1 MSAPVDGS
9 TPSAEPS
16 TGNGGSSGSYIVKL
30 NTDRLDTLRAAGYS
44 DQQIEALLSLADD
57 EGSSLEPQHFHT
69 VNKETLN
76 ALRYRGKLNEA
87 TKDLIYL
94 QAPVALVQ
102 EVSDPGNWSGDNYLG
117 PGASEVRSFMQGETV
132 DLTRPSLDALMLSVL
147 SARAD
152 ILQGQ
157 LEDQIQS
164 IQERNDLLERG
175 NAALAVARNFK
186 AAAGTSGDAG
196 DTLGSTDLGDA
207 FSALG
212 ATWAGGGTIYP
223 GDPVLPI
230 GPSGLRYNSS
240 LWDVNIESLKGRI
253 EALTSESQLDTT
265 RLQQTINK
273 YNQTFE
279 LLSNFINR
287 YFQSVSSVIQNLR

>member
-1 MSAPVDGS
+1 
-9 TPSAEPS
+9 
-16 TGNGGSSGSYIVKL
+16 
-30 NTDRLDTLRAAGYS
+30 
-44 DQQIEALLSLADD
+44 EALLSLSDPDD
-57 EGSSLEPQHFHT
+57 EGSSLEPRHFQT

-76 ALRYRGKLNEA
+76 ALRDRGKLNEA
-87 TKDLIYL
+87 TKDLIHL

-102 EVSDPGNWSGDNYLG
+102 EVSDPGNWKGEAYLG
-117 PGASEVRSFMQGETV
+117 PGATEVESFMSGKTT
-132 DLTRPSLDALMLSVL
+132 DLTKPSLDALMLSVL

-152 ILQGQ
+152 ILQNQ
-157 LEDQIQS
+157 LEGQIQS
-164 IQERNDLLERG
+164 IQERNKLLERG
-175 NAALAVARNFK
+175 NAALAVARNYK
-186 AAAGTSGDAG
+186 AAAGSSQDAG
-196 DTLGSTDLGDA
+196 DIGGTSDLAGA

-212 ATWAGGGTIYP
+212 ATWAQGGTLYP
-223 GDPVLPI
+223 GDVPNVAA
-230 GPSGLRYNSS
+230 GGAALRYNSS

>member
-1 MSAPVDGS
+1 MSAPVDGY

-16 TGNGGSSGSYIVKL
+16 TGSGDGSGSYIVKL

-44 DQQIEALLSLADD
+44 DHQIEALLSLADPDD
-57 EGSSLEPQHFHT
+57 EGNSLEPRHFHT

-102 EVSDPGNWSGDNYLG
+102 EVSDPGNWSGDTYLG
-117 PGASEVRSFMQGETV
+117 PGASEVRTFMLGESV
-132 DLTRPSLDALMLSVL
+132 DLTKPSLDALMLSVL

-157 LEDQIQS
+157 LEDQIKA
-164 IQERNDLLERG
+164 IQERNDLLEEA
-175 NAALAVARNFK
+175 NQMLARARDLKNQ
-186 AAAGTSGDAG
+186 AGTSGLSTMPADMVEFWIKLDAKRSRTG
-196 DTLGSTDLGDA
+196 DDENH
-207 FSALG
+207 
-212 ATWAGGGTIYP
+212 
-223 GDPVLPI
+223 
-230 GPSGLRYNSS
+230 NSS
-240 LWDVNIESLKGRI
+240 EWDVNIEGVKGRI

-287 YFQSVSSVIQNLR
+287 YFQSVSSIIQNLR